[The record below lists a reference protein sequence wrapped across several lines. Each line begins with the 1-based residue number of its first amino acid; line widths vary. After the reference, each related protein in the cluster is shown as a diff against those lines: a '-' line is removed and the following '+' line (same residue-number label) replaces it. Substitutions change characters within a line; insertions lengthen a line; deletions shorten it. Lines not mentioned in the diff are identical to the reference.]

1 MVQLMQPQLV
11 FAEAEPSALT
21 NFYTRSARSMDSG
34 LVDFYGIFNYS
45 NYSEMV
51 LIRA

>member
-11 FAEAEPSALT
+11 FVEADPSTLT

-34 LVDFYGIFNYS
+34 LVDFYGIFKYS
-45 NYSEMV
+45 NHTEMA